1 MRDEVIRLIEQGVSL
16 KDISNDLGINY
27 NTVRQISVS
36 NNLLKEFSKYLN
48 KEQIEKMKLLGNN
61 IRALA
66 PIKEDK
72 EYIIT
77 IADYIQDGITRKELE
92 TIVMDIADVK
102 EKKENIV
109 ENIEIQLRIIKE
121 RISYLENSLEQL
133 TKKETIDRLTNQF
146 SYIKDIKDK
155 DIRKGYLNLIGL
167 KMHYNNRVIYTLAR
181 IVTLNLWNN
190 LRRAEAIDPSNNEIL
205 DMEKFIELT
214 INTIKRN
221 NYYKD
226 ADKVRDVVEIKHLTI
241 ENQLKPLMEEY
252 TNKIAEKKAEIE
264 DLKKDIGKSGQVA
277 IDDYFTERELRNK
290 YVTKQDS
297 ITHPKI
303 QQGAAKWL
311 YNNGYISTIEL
322 SKDKYKFD
330 VIGYSEDEVII
341 MEAKASVGDLKGDK
355 KLVDYMDYCD
365 KLYIV
370 SNSYPVCMEA
380 LELDNRIGVVMLNS
394 AYNFK
399 EVIREA
405 TPIDNG
411 DRSLIMDINKKNSR
425 RFIFGY

>member
-1 MRDEVIRLIEQGVSL
+1 MREEVIKLIEQGVPL
-16 KDISNDLGINY
+16 KEISNKLDINY

-36 NNLLKEFSKYLN
+36 NNLVKEFSKYLDE
-48 KEQIEKMKLLGNN
+48 EQLNKMKSLGNN

-92 TIVMDIADVK
+92 IIVMDIEEVK

-109 ENIEIQLRIIKE
+109 HNIEWQLNNIKE
-121 RISYLENSLEQL
+121 RISYLEDSLNQL
-133 TKKETIDRLTNQF
+133 TNEETIDRLTNQF
-146 SYIKDIKDK
+146 NFIKDIKDK
-155 DIRKGYLNLIGL
+155 DVRKGYLNLIGL
-167 KMHYNNRVIYTLAR
+167 KMHYNNRIIYTLAR

-190 LRRAEAIDPSNNEIL
+190 LRRAEAIEPSNNEIL

-226 ADKVRDVVEIKHLTI
+226 ADKVRDVIEIKHLTV
-241 ENQLKPLMEEY
+241 ENQLKPLIEEY
-252 TNKIAEKKAEIE
+252 TNKITEKKAEIE
-264 DLKKDIGKSGQVA
+264 ELKKDIGKSGRVA
-277 IDDYFTERELRNK
+277 LNDYFTERELRNR

-330 VIGYSEDEVII
+330 VIGYNDNEIII
-341 MEAKASVGDLKGDK
+341 MEAKASVGDLRSDK
-355 KLVDYMDYCD
+355 KLLDYMDYCD

-380 LELDNRIGVVMLNS
+380 LELDNRIGVIMLNS

-399 EVIREA
+399 EVMREA
-405 TPIDNG
+405 TPINNG
-411 DRSLIMDINKKNSR
+411 DRSLITDINKKNSR